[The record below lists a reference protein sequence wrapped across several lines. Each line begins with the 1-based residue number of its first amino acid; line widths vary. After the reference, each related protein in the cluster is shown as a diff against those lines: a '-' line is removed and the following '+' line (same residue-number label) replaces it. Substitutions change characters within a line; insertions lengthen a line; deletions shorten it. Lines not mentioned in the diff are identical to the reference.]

1 MEAGTRT
8 SELEADTRMFE
19 LVADT
24 STSGQE
30 AGIRTS
36 ELGVDTR
43 ASQVEAGRCI
53 PAEVADSR
61 FRAVE
66 GLDAA
71 QPCSIA
77 VACRLCMEPAVWGYS
92 SMTSPVV

>member
-1 MEAGTRT
+1 
-8 SELEADTRMFE
+8 MFE

-30 AGIRTS
+30 AGIRMS
-36 ELGVDTR
+36 ELGADR
-43 ASQVEAGRCI
+43 CASQVEACKCI

-61 FRAVE
+61 FRAVG

-71 QPCSIA
+71 RPCSIA
-77 VACRLCMEPAVWGYS
+77 VARRLCMEPAVSEHS
-92 SMTSPVV
+92 STTF